1 LSSSSPTTSPS
12 PLSHSTAN
20 AAALTQHS
28 IEKAKGD
35 GHHGGGLLRA
45 ASAPRL
51 SGLLRARLDK
61 VHLFGRLHLRKD
73 LKTSHF
79 GGNWKRRWCMLR
91 GCNILIFKTEQAG
104 VDFAEHTS
112 TFTPPPH
119 MTLSA
124 MPADAAD
131 AAPGEAHIE
140 AVRSGAKP
148 YQIIELDACERVEQ
162 SGSLENMRFT
172 FKLVLP
178 GRLPVIAAAASEAEL
193 KSWVDTLEAVL
204 AGEADPA
211 AQVRHS
217 LVLRGNVHIR
227 KSGTMYH
234 LGFNW
239 KQRHMVLDGHHIVI
253 TKTDDPEDPV
263 RRELKLLSSSRCGP
277 LDTERPHTFVV
288 INFDPVVGDT
298 QPLVV
303 SASDDEEMMHWAS
316 TVQQAIQEL
325 AWEEEGES
333 VVAGEGGGGGGK
345 NSADGVGRV
354 QLQVQEVGTGMVGAN
369 GSGGG
374 ESKQQRGPG
383 QGHRRRAT
391 GSSSSSSRRR
401 GPRTNNGVGVLSRA
415 AARAMERALTEAQKS
430 KAELQAQVSNLA
442 STLQRTKRELGR
454 AQRKQQGQ
462 AAAAARNGSP
472 QRARPTQA
480 SAAATA
486 PAPASA
492 LVNASS
498 SSSAAAA
505 ADSASILALRAQV
518 EALTQQLRN
527 NQLRM
532 HQGEHGEERDD
543 GWDGSLESAME
554 RLTAAATRLQ
564 GGDEAAQGEFDK
576 WDKIVAGHPEHKAKL
591 AAADLAWEN
600 AAAPKCTA
608 ALELM
613 RTFVPS
619 AIFSMKKEALATA
632 GVPKPLV
639 RRLFTKKI
647 LHLLRM
653 ETADIAKVHI
663 VDLRNRYASQGLDIV
678 EMRAVYK
685 VLPQKFLLDG
695 DGAKKRWRKDFR
707 NRLMRLTKM
716 EDAGNLRGNAMRHSA
731 YRAAAGEQ
739 GGGGGAFAGDSGVRK
754 TRAVAGEDYSGVGGG
769 GGGGG
774 GGGSGG
780 GGGGRKKKKNT
791 TKKPALPFGPGA
803 LAAALE
809 KKKKKGG
816 GGSGGRGGRP
826 GRGPNPMAAMLEAQF
841 AKQRS
846 K

>member
-1 LSSSSPTTSPS
+1 MDTLHPHQASP
-12 PLSHSTAN
+12 
-20 AAALTQHS
+20 HS
-28 IEKAKGD
+28 IEKSKGD

-45 ASAPRL
+45 AAAPRL
-51 SGLLRARLDK
+51 SGLLRARLDR

-104 VDFAEHTS
+104 VAYAEEVS
-112 TFTPPPH
+112 TLASQSQT
-119 MTLSA
+119 TLPA
-124 MPADAAD
+124 AVADAD
-131 AAPGEAHIE
+131 STTVFGEAAVE
-140 AVRSGAKP
+140 AIRSGTKP
-148 YQIIELDACERVEQ
+148 YQIIELDACERVER

-204 AGEADPA
+204 AGETDPA
-211 AQVRHS
+211 TRVRHS

-239 KQRHMVLDGHHIVI
+239 KQRHMVLDGHHIVV

-263 RRELKLLSSSRCGP
+263 RRELKLLPSSRCGP

-288 INFDPVVGDT
+288 INFDPTVGDT

-303 SASDDEEMMHWAS
+303 GASDDEEMMHWAN
-316 TVQQAIQEL
+316 TIQQAIQEL
-325 AWEEEGES
+325 AWEDEEEEEEQKEKEEVRSKGEGEE
-333 VVAGEGGGGGGK
+333 VPAQE
-345 NSADGVGRV
+345 NDGA
-354 QLQVQEVGTGMVGAN
+354 LDASGT
-369 GSGGG
+369 SKGG
-374 ESKQQRGPG
+374 ESKQQRRPG
-383 QGHRRRAT
+383 QGHRRRGT
-391 GSSSSSSRRR
+391 GSSISAGSTGTRRGSR
-401 GPRTNNGVGVLSRA
+401 GPRPGDDIGVLSRA

-462 AAAAARNGSP
+462 TAATAKAKAGSPQSRSEAAAAN
-472 QRARPTQA
+472 
-480 SAAATA
+480 
-486 PAPASA
+486 PASA
-492 LVNASS
+492 NSLQSS
-498 SSSAAAA
+498 SSDGDSAAV
-505 ADSASILALRAQV
+505 LALRAQV

-543 GWDGSLESAME
+543 GWDGSLDSAIE

-576 WDKIVAGHPEHKAKL
+576 WDKIVAGHPEQKAKL

-600 AAAPKCTA
+600 AAAPKCVA

-619 AIFSMKKEALATA
+619 DIFSMNKEALAGA
-632 GVPKPLV
+632 GVPKSLI
-639 RRLFTKKI
+639 RRLLTKKV

-663 VDLRNRYASQGLDIV
+663 VDLRNRYSSQGLDIV
-678 EMRAVYK
+678 EMRAVYR
-685 VLPQKFLLDG
+685 VLPKKFQLDG
-695 DGAKKRWRKDFR
+695 NGAKKRWRKDFR

-716 EDAGNLRGNAMRHSA
+716 EDAGNLRGNAMRHAA
-731 YRAAAGEQ
+731 YKAASGEQ
-739 GGGGGAFAGDSGVRK
+739 VSVAGAFAGDVGLRK
-754 TRAVAGEDYSGVGGG
+754 TRAVAGEDYSGAVDIDR
-769 GGGGG
+769 
-774 GGGSGG
+774 
-780 GGGGRKKKKNT
+780 GGGRKTKKKT
-791 TKKPALPFGPGA
+791 AKRGTAEIPALPFGPGA
-803 LAAALE
+803 LAAALD
-809 KKKKKGG
+809 KKKKNKKVVTSGGGESGRKGG
-816 GGSGGRGGRP
+816 SP
-826 GRGPNPMAAMLEAQF
+826 GRSPNPMAAMLEAQF
-841 AKQRS
+841 AKQKLKSRR
-846 K
+846 